1 MEIHKLRSDEHLTWL
16 RLRERLWPDS
26 SRDELTREQIEIL
39 GDSERNAVL
48 VAAGPDGQLVGFV
61 EVALRDWAEGCTAR
75 PVGYIEG
82 WYVEPSHRQRGV
94 GRKLIEAAEQWVLS
108 RGCTEMGSDAELE
121 NDTSHRA
128 HRALGYSEVIRVVL
142 FSKKLA

>member
-1 MEIHKLRSDEHLTWL
+1 MEIHTLRSDEHLTWL

-121 NDTSHRA
+121 NETSHRA